1 MKETTRI
8 TGVKRLNNSIN
19 GNPKYEI
26 HTENGVVTTPTDSM
40 IAYAWSFERLI
51 GDTVTIN
58 FRVTKKGKAIL
69 EDIKEDILTEINK

>member
-1 MKETTRI
+1 MQQI
-8 TGVKRLNNSIN
+8 TKIKGIKRLNNSRN

-40 IAYAWSFERLI
+40 IAYAWNFERLI

-69 EDIKEDILTEINK
+69 EDINREGLWKMN

>member
-1 MKETTRI
+1 M
-8 TGVKRLNNSIN
+8 
-19 GNPKYEI
+19 
-26 HTENGVVTTPTDSM
+26 TTPTDSM
-40 IAYAWSFERLI
+40 MAYAWNFERLI

>member
-1 MKETTRI
+1 MRITTKI

-26 HTENGVVTTPTDSM
+26 HTEDGVVTTPTDSM
-40 IAYAWSFERLI
+40 IAYEWNFERLI

-58 FRVTKKGKAIL
+58 FRVSNEGKAIL
-69 EDIKEDILTEINK
+69 EDINEVYYPTG